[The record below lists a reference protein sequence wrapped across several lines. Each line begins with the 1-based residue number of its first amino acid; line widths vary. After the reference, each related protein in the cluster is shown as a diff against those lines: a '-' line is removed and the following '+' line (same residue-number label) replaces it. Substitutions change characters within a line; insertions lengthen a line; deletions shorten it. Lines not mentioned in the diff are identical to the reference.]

1 MKAGVTCTVL
11 MDCCHSGKCLHT
23 HTHTK
28 SLFCTIII
36 VNGQR
41 VPRINV
47 HDHCP
52 FAATSLYSLTSSTRS
67 ILCPP
72 PPLSLRICIMTGTVL
87 DLPYR
92 FSADDSQMRI
102 DKGFN
107 MSSLLG
113 NIGDVGTAMMICG
126 CLAMM
131 MSGMMND

>member
-1 MKAGVTCTVL
+1 
-11 MDCCHSGKCLHT
+11 
-23 HTHTK
+23 
-28 SLFCTIII
+28 
-36 VNGQR
+36 
-41 VPRINV
+41 
-47 HDHCP
+47 
-52 FAATSLYSLTSSTRS
+52 
-67 ILCPP
+67 
-72 PPLSLRICIMTGTVL
+72 MTGTVL